1 MLGEKVRD
9 KMPLPYRRPDSVEP
23 NHRQEMALER
33 IEFAIEELAT
43 VLLAQCHSHVA
54 AGSAIADV
62 RKAVAPVV
70 AGILLLE

>member
-1 MLGEKVRD
+1 
-9 KMPLPYRRPDSVEP
+9 MPLPYRSSNSVEP

-43 VLLAQCHSHVA
+43 VLLAQCRSHAA

-62 RKAVAPVV
+62 RKALAPIL
-70 AGILLLE
+70 AGILSAE